1 MIPITL
7 TIAAATAVGFGVEH
21 RFGELRSQG
30 AANRVM
36 QLMLWILLPPIV
48 FLNIADLHLTAGVGF
63 GVVFGWAGM
72 GAAMFAAYA
81 IGKWLLRLP
90 RTAVGTMML
99 GAGLG
104 NSGYL
109 GLPFTA
115 ALFGFD
121 DVGDA
126 IVFDIL
132 VSGMGLLT
140 VGFAIGAAFGTVVE
154 APRDRVVS
162 FFTRNPALWAGL
174 AGALAPAALSPDWA
188 VDASRVAVFAMLPL
202 GFFVVGVTL
211 AERGRGGRRQVPAA
225 RHRPRRGD
233 GGPQAAALSRRR
245 LRPVA
250 DLHRHARLLH
260 LPGRDGL
267 RHQHRPD
274 RPRLRHGPLP
284 GGQRGGVVDG
294 CGGGGGVVGGAGV
307 IRRLIV

>member
-211 AERGRGGRRQVPAA
+211 ASEAEEGAVKFPPPVTVPVAVTVGLKLLLFPA
-225 RHRPRRGD
+225 VVFGLSLIFIDTPD
-233 GGPQAAALSRRR
+233 SYISQAAMACGINTVLIAHVYGMDRS
-245 LRPVA
+245 LAASAVA
-250 DLHRHARLLH
+250 WSTAVVVAAGLLV
-260 LPGRDGL
+260 GL
-267 RHQHRPD
+267 
-274 RPRLRHGPLP
+274 
-284 GGQRGGVVDG
+284 V
-294 CGGGGGVVGGAGV
+294 
-307 IRRLIV
+307 

>member
-21 RFGELRSQG
+21 RFGELRSQL
-30 AANRVM
+30 AADRVM

-48 FLNIADLHLTAGVGF
+48 FLNIADLHLSAGVGL

-72 GAAMFAAYA
+72 GASMLAAYS
-81 IGKWLLRLP
+81 IGKWVLKLP
-90 RTAVGTMML
+90 RTSVGTMML

-140 VGFAIGAAFGTVVE
+140 VGFAVGAAFGTIAE
-154 APRDRVVS
+154 APRDRVVA
-162 FFTRNPALWAGL
+162 FFTRNPALWAGA
-174 AGALAPAALSPDWA
+174 AGALAPAALSPEWA
-188 VDASRVAVFAMLPL
+188 VDASRIAVFAMLPL

-211 AERGRGGRRQVPAA
+211 ASEAEEGAVRFPPPLTLPVGVTMALKLLLFPAVVFGLSLLIIDVP
-225 RHRPRRGD
+225 D
-233 GGPQAAALSRRR
+233 SYISQAAMACGINTVLISHVYGMDRALAASA
-245 LRPVA
+245 VA
-250 DLHRHARLLH
+250 WSTA
-260 LPGRDGL
+260 
-267 RHQHRPD
+267 
-274 RPRLRHGPLP
+274 
-284 GGQRGGVVDG
+284 VV
-294 CGGGGGVVGGAGV
+294 VAAG
-307 IRRLIV
+307 LIVALA